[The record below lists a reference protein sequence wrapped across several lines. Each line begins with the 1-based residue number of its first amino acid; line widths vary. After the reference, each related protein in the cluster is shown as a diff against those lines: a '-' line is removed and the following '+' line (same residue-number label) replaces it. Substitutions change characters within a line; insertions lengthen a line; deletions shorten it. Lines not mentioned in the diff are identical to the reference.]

1 VSRISA
7 IVLSATILTSAMT
20 CVATSASA
28 LGSFHLPNQTTIPN
42 QTAQT
47 DSAKLPYAQTT
58 TVYGSN
64 SVKKPFTANNA
75 VIPASGGISN
85 TSHLPILTKAFPTGN
100 AVIPANGGISN
111 ASHLPISTKTFPS
124 GNVIIPANGGI
135 SSTSHLPFPTNGSPV
150 TPASTPATP
159 PPSQTTTGG
168 PVNMGPIVVA
178 VPGSQGPY
186 EVGDGYR
193 HEPRG
198 PVMMVDANSTTRP
211 ACGCGG
217 FTEDGGYMTW
227 RKFYTANGAPQ
238 LMCVKATD

>member
-20 CVATSASA
+20 CLATTASA
-28 LGSFHLPNQTTIPN
+28 FHPPYQTSISN
-42 QTAQT
+42 QTAQPG
-47 DSAKLPYAQTT
+47 SAKLPYAQTT

-64 SVKKPFTANNA
+64 SFKKPFATSNA

-85 TSHLPILTKAFPTGN
+85 TSHLPILTKTLPTGN
-100 AVIPANGGISN
+100 AVIPAS
-111 ASHLPISTKTFPS
+111 
-124 GNVIIPANGGI
+124 GGI
-135 SSTSHLPFPTNGSPV
+135 SSTSHLPFPTSGGPA

-159 PPSQTTTGG
+159 PASPTTTGG
-168 PVNMGPIVVA
+168 PANTGSVVVV

-186 EVGDGYR
+186 EVGDGHH
-193 HEPRG
+193 HEPRQVLGAVSQG
-198 PVMMVDANSTTRP
+198 PVMVVDASSTRP

-227 RKFYTANGAPQ
+227 RKFYTASGAPQ